1 MNTVKQKLLALLAL
15 AVGLMAVSSAQAAS
29 LLTADMVA
37 ALGSGLDQIQET
49 TADLIAK
56 FWPYMLGIMG
66 LMTAPKLLKKFWNM
80 MFG

>member
-29 LLTADMVA
+29 VLTADMTA
-37 ALGSGLDQIQET
+37 ALGTGLTQMQDT

-56 FWPYMLGIMG
+56 FWPYMLGIMA
-66 LMTAPKLLKKFWNM
+66 LITAPKLLKKFWNT